1 MLTYPLA
8 PAGGRQFL
16 PEIPFP
22 SELTPGRTYAVY
34 LLRSIQSRTGRVQ
47 PRVVRVV
54 AKLEAVYPG
63 RKDQVVHEFFVLECT
78 LPPDE
83 ISPGHTCYLTRR
95 LGEHPDWRVI
105 ELGDPDPLPK
115 K

>member
-22 SELTPGRTYAVY
+22 ELTTGKEYAVY
-34 LLRSIQSRTGRVQ
+34 LLRQVRTRSGRVQ
-47 PRVVRVV
+47 PRVVRIMARLVDAREQRGRIEFEFLVV
-54 AKLEAVYPG
+54 DSAMPG
-63 RKDQVVHEFFVLECT
+63 EV
-78 LPPDE
+78 
-83 ISPGHTCYLTRR
+83 SPGHTCYLTRR
-95 LGEHPDWRVI
+95 TGECPDWRVS